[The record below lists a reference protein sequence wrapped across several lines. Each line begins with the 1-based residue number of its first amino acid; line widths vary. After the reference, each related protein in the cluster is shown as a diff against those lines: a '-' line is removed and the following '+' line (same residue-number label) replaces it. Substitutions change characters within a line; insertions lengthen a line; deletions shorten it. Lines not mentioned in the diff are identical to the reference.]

1 MKKWRKRAS
10 GEGWIRKKKKRGLR
24 FEKLVKMRRW
34 EKKGKKM
41 IKKENVVENEKKR
54 RSKRKKK

>member
-1 MKKWRKRAS
+1 
-10 GEGWIRKKKKRGLR
+10 
-24 FEKLVKMRRW
+24 MRRW

-54 RSKRKKK
+54 MSKRKKK